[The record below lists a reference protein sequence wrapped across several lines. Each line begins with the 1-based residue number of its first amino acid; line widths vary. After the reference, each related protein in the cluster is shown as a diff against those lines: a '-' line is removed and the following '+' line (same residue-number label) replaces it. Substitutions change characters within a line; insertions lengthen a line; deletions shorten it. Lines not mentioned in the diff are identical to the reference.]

1 MLNEELTNLKEE
13 IYESIPDGFKKIPII
28 HEIIDEYV
36 NMHLQSY
43 YYEYTDEF
51 YIKLSRQR
59 DFELRTVKSKKE
71 KKEIEER
78 YLKIDFDYCNN
89 TLNEWMKWE
98 KDFWKNAN
106 ESEIFKIL
114 FDDQNFD
121 ELKFLYTISCQ
132 ERIGKYGSIDT
143 TIEFF
148 AKKIYELL
156 DCLNQVKIQNQKTAK
171 RMVKETIHNFEIIC
185 EKTHEETEF
194 ILKNYWNADV
204 IEI

>member
-59 DFELRTVKSKKE
+59 DFELRTVKSKKK

-78 YLKIDFDYCNN
+78 YLKIDARN
-89 TLNEWMKWE
+89 
-98 KDFWKNAN
+98 
-106 ESEIFKIL
+106 
-114 FDDQNFD
+114 
-121 ELKFLYTISCQ
+121 
-132 ERIGKYGSIDT
+132 R
-143 TIEFF
+143 
-148 AKKIYELL
+148 
-156 DCLNQVKIQNQKTAK
+156 
-171 RMVKETIHNFEIIC
+171 
-185 EKTHEETEF
+185 
-194 ILKNYWNADV
+194 
-204 IEI
+204 